1 MLLFGIN
8 TQKTDF
14 GYYYQDYQEPSLV
27 SRIILARIEEREV

>member
-1 MLLFGIN
+1 MLLVGIN

-14 GYYYQDYQEPSLV
+14 GYYYQEPSLV